1 MEEDRPG
8 IGGNNPPKP
17 LEVSTV
23 SPELE
28 GRATITIDETAKILG
43 ICRNAAYEAAHQ
55 GQIPVIRIGRRMLV
69 PRLALEKMLRGENE
83 AI

>member
-1 MEEDRPG
+1 MEEDRLG
-8 IGGNNPPKP
+8 IDGNNPPEP
-17 LEVSTV
+17 LE

-55 GQIPVIRIGRRMLV
+55 GQIPVIRIGRRLLV
-69 PRLALEKMLRGENE
+69 PRLAFEKMLRGENE
-83 AI
+83 AV